1 MKTINEY
8 VFDKTISSIDEYV
21 SHNETISLI
30 KEYLLSKSKK
40 HIVCKPEKGC
50 TIDDIVKW
58 IKSYG
63 IAEAKKFS
71 VDPKKGEIIYAVG
84 PDLSNPNYAWVAL
97 RTKPIERTQSI
108 VAKPG
113 GQSFYTSGD
122 PNNPGE
128 KTIEFEDAIDKRDNI
143 CSWA

>member
-8 VFDKTISSIDEYV
+8 VFDKTISSID
-21 SHNETISLI
+21 
-30 KEYLLSKSKK
+30 EYLLSKSKK

-128 KTIEFEDAIDKRDNI
+128 KTIEFEDAIDKMEMVLQNKDLI
-143 CSWA
+143 LSI